1 MYNIIAIALP
11 IIAAALILLLVR
23 LLRIRLRVPGLS
35 HVSDDPAY
43 MPKRAGEPT
52 AADQWKQVTAR
63 WNRWITGPLAFF
75 VGVLVVASTAW
86 LLAYL
91 GWIAIYVFDRPH
103 ALAIPPPWFHS
114 LPSFLLANL
123 IGIVTLVVGV
133 PIVGFTGYALH
144 WIGRHTLWP
153 NPGGEGKQP

>member
-1 MYNIIAIALP
+1 MHKIIAIALP
-11 IIAAALILLLVR
+11 IIAAALIFLLIR
-23 LLRIRLRVPGLS
+23 LLRIRLRVPGLK

-63 WNRWITGPLAFF
+63 WNRWITGPLAFC

-91 GWIAIYVFDRPH
+91 GWIATFVFNRPY

-114 LPSFLLANL
+114 LPSFLLATF
-123 IGIVTLVVGV
+123 IGIVTLVLGV

-153 NPGGEGKQP
+153 NPDGKD